1 LRREKGSIRGAVAM
15 FAVSELVVL
24 VLVGV
29 VGGLVLKRLGTSEAM
44 REAAN
49 ITSVTGTLVQKRV
62 TDGLLHGDAN
72 SLNEVDSLV
81 SGGLLHD
88 PIVRVKIWT
97 PSGRI
102 LYSDETQLLMGTTQY
117 PLDPNARDALE
128 SGHVVASPA
137 DLSLPQNRF
146 ERGLGSLL
154 EVSVPIYTPDKREL
168 LFQAYLKSDA
178 VMQSAREL
186 WAAFLPVLAVALF
199 ALAILQI
206 PLAYRLAQRV
216 RESREERERLLQR
229 AVESSTVERRR
240 IASDLH
246 DGPVQ
251 QLAGLALSLSARADV
266 IASQDPATA
275 ETLRDAADGTRQGI
289 RSLRSALMGI
299 YPPTLEHA
307 GLCSALSDLAAPL
320 EAEGVN
326 VGVDV
331 PVGLEL
337 PQGVEALMFRA
348 AQEAT
353 RNIMAHARAGDVQM
367 SVRGDRRSAMLEIRD
382 NGVGFSVAEEV
393 RARADGHLGLKVLND
408 LASDAHGTLD
418 VHSSPGR
425 GTRIRLEVPIS

>member
-1 LRREKGSIRGAVAM
+1 MRGEGSVRGAVAM
-15 FAVSELVVL
+15 FALSGLVVL

-29 VGGLVLKRLGTSEAM
+29 VGGLVLRRLGTNEAM

-49 ITSVTGTLVQKRV
+49 ITVVTGQLVQKRV
-62 TDGLLHGDAN
+62 TNGLLRGDAD
-72 SLNEVDSLV
+72 SLNSVDSLV
-81 SGGLLHD
+81 NGGVLHD

-97 PSGRI
+97 PDGKVV
-102 LYSDETQLLMGTTQY
+102 YSDETQLLFGKTRY
-117 PLDPNARDALE
+117 PLDSNARYALAA
-128 SGHVVASPA
+128 GDVVASPA
-137 DLSLPQNRF
+137 DLSLAQNRF
-146 ERGLGSLL
+146 ERGLGPLL
-154 EVSVPIYTPDKREL
+154 EVSVPIYTPDKHEL
-168 LFQAYLKSDA
+168 VFQAYLRSDSVLA
-178 VMQSAREL
+178 SARQL
-186 WAAFLPVLAVALF
+186 WTAFLPVLAVALF

-206 PLAYRLAQRV
+206 PLAYRLARRV
-216 RESREERERLLQR
+216 RETREERERLLQR

-240 IASDLH
+240 IAGDLH

-266 IASQDPATA
+266 VSSRDPDTAT
-275 ETLRDAADGTRQGI
+275 TLRDAADGTRQGI

-320 EAEGVN
+320 EAEGVK

-337 PQGVEALMFRA
+337 PRGVEALMFRA

-367 SVRGDRRSAMLEIRD
+367 CVRGDRRRAVLEIRD
-382 NGVGFSVAEEV
+382 DGVGFSVAEEV

-408 LASDAHGTLD
+408 LASDAHGSLD
-418 VHSSPGR
+418 VHSAPGR
-425 GTRIRLEVPIS
+425 GTRIRLEVPIR